1 MLVINWGIS
10 SNSTVLLLHLI
21 LNLGEKN
28 EIFLPDVF
36 DGVLCFCHHK
46 FVDPL
51 MYLHAIKVLYRQA
64 YFNTTPLLDNLDG
77 MRESQPFTASIQS
90 GRKIRYPLC
99 RGGVSF
105 PNYSKCLGWDL
116 DEGLPP
122 PRSTSCALLFVE
134 KGTTE
139 GGGPSRQYLIMCR
152 CGLHYVT
159 VFCLLISPLLKPQ
172 SALQHDEF
180 SFE

>member
-1 MLVINWGIS
+1 M
-10 SNSTVLLLHLI
+10 LLLPLI

-28 EIFLPDVF
+28 QIFLPDVF

-122 PRSTSCALLFVE
+122 PPEYILCPSLCRKGDDRRGRALSSVFNYVQMRSSLCYRVLPIDIAVIKATKCL
-134 KGTTE
+134 TTWW
-139 GGGPSRQYLIMCR
+139 
-152 CGLHYVT
+152 
-159 VFCLLISPLLKPQ
+159 VFIWI
-172 SALQHDEF
+172 E
-180 SFE
+180 